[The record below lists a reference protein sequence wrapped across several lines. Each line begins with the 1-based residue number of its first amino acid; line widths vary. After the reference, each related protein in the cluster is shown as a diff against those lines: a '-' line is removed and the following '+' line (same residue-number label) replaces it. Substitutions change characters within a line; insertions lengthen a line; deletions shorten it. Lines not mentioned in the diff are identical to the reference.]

1 MLGSLKL
8 CVDRPLLPNP
18 GGQVAVKPC
27 HLIPKRDVS
36 RMPVP
41 TLEAAES
48 FSVSETRAR
57 GGVEENF
64 FGQMADSSFGRPP
77 DPC

>member
-27 HLIPKRDVS
+27 HLIRKWDVS

-48 FSVSETRAR
+48 FSVSEIRAR